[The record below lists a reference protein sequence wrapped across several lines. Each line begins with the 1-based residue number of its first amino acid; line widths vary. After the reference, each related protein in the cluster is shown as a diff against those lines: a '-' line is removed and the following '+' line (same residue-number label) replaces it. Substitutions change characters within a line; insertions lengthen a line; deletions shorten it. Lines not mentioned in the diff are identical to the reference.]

1 MRVGWETWMV
11 RFCLAAALGIA
22 AAAWVRGQAVAGAEV
37 DGTVT
42 DPSGSPLPGAQVTMI
57 ESETQAQRATT
68 TDQTGHYV
76 FPNLPVGP
84 YTLSVSAKGFK
95 TYQQSNIVLAVAQNI
110 TINVSMVLGA
120 VSQTVEVSAQAS
132 MVETKDNSIS
142 QVVDERR
149 INDLPLN
156 GRQATQLILISGA
169 STPAPSGDMATS
181 KNFFSSVTYSVAGGQ
196 ANGTNY
202 YLDGGDNNDT
212 MTNVNLPFPFPDAL
226 QEFSVETNSLPARNG
241 LHPGGVVNVVTAS
254 GTNAIHGDLFE
265 YFRNG
270 DVNARNYFAAVHDS
284 LKRNQYGG
292 TIGGAIVKDKLFY
305 FGGYQGTY
313 IRTNP
318 PQQIAFVPTQA
329 ALNGD
334 FSALE
339 SAACQSNHKART
351 LIDPSTGAP
360 FPGDQIPVSR
370 FDPAALKLATK
381 YLPAAQNAC
390 GETTYSI
397 PNPNQEGQ
405 YIGRIDYNQSSKNQ
419 MFGRYFADSYS
430 APGQW
435 NPQDILVTQNP
446 GNSELAQAFTFG
458 DTYLFGPNTINSF
471 HATFTRRRDDR
482 GPNASDINARDLGIN
497 MFTYVPNDFRLS
509 VSNSFDVG
517 CGICSPGFFN
527 VNTFQEADDLDVI
540 RGKHQMAFGVDIIR
554 TQNNTNAGY
563 LQNGSFSMN
572 GQFTKDPLA
581 DFLLGDLSGF
591 SQSRAQQV
599 AMRETILGLY
609 AQDTIHVSQ
618 TVVLN
623 FGLRWEPMMFP
634 VDVYGRGSVFSLAAF
649 EANQHSSVY
658 VNAPAGS
665 FYYGDPGVNKAFT
678 NDDLAVFSPRVG
690 LVWNPH
696 GDGRDSIRI
705 GGAIMHDS
713 TEVWYSQRLT
723 SNPPVVNEID
733 LTSSGPLSNP
743 WLGYP
748 GGNPFPGVFP
758 PPKNAAFPTQALYVL
773 LPPNMQPPTITQ
785 WNATY
790 QRQLPQDWMFQI
802 SYLGNATRHLWI
814 GNETN
819 PSFYIPGTCNASE
832 LSSCTKLQQAHR
844 FLNLIN
850 PVQGNYYGGMP
861 ITDAGANASY
871 NAMFVS
877 IQRRFTQNFTFLA
890 NYTWS
895 HCISQGNFS
904 GDLTGGQFEN
914 PFNLAMDTGDCNF
927 DVRHIF
933 NTSIVA
939 LSPIH
944 GSDWKGK
951 ILGNWQLSPLLR
963 MTSGMPINITTGQN
977 WSLNDVGLDRPNQIL
992 PNVLNSVWGPN
1003 LNYINSAA
1011 YTHNAIGTYGN
1022 VGAYD
1027 LAGPGLISLDV
1038 ALVRY
1043 FPMTERFQLEVRGE
1057 AFNAINHTNF
1067 NNPNATQTSA
1077 TFGRITSAGDPR
1089 IFQFALKLHF

>member
-1 MRVGWETWMV
+1 MIRVDL
-11 RFCLAAALGIA
+11 RFFRIALSIILLACLAVASARA
-22 AAAWVRGQAVAGAEV
+22 QAVAVAEV
-37 DGTVT
+37 AGQVF
-42 DPSGSPLPGAQVTMI
+42 DPSGSPVAGARVAMTQT
-57 ESETQAQRATT
+57 ETKNQRVVT
-68 TDQTGHYV
+68 TDTSGTYTL
-76 FPNLPVGP
+76 PNLPVGP
-84 YTLSVSAKGFK
+84 YSLEVSATGFK
-95 TYQQSNIVLAVAQNI
+95 NYVRSDIVLQVAQNI
-110 TINVSMVLGA
+110 QINVTMQIGS
-120 VSQTVEVSAQAS
+120 VSETVEVSGMAS
-132 MVETKDNSIS
+132 MVETKDNSIA
-142 QVVDERR
+142 QVVDQRR

-156 GRQATQLILISGA
+156 GRQATQLILLSGA
-169 STPAPSGDMATS
+169 ATPAPGGDMATS
-181 KNFFSSVTYSVAGGQ
+181 KNFYSSVTYSVAGGQ

-226 QEFSVETNSLPARNG
+226 QEFNVETNSLPARNG

-265 YFRNG
+265 YLRNG
-270 DVNARNYFAAVHDS
+270 NVNARNYFAPVHDS

-292 TIGGAIVKDKLFY
+292 TVGGAIIKDKLFY

-313 IRTNP
+313 VRTNP
-318 PQQIAFVPTQA
+318 PQSIAFVPTA
-329 ALNGD
+329 ASLSGD

-339 SAACQSNHKART
+339 SAGCQAKHVAKNI
-351 LIDPSTGAP
+351 IDPTTNAP
-360 FPGDQIPVSR
+360 FPNNQIPASR
-370 FDPAALKLATK
+370 FDPAAVKLAST
-381 YLPAAQNAC
+381 YLPQAQNAC
-390 GETTYSI
+390 GQTTYSI

-419 MFGRYFADSYS
+419 MFGRYFADSYT
-430 APGQW
+430 APAQW
-435 NPQDILVTQNP
+435 NPSDILVTQNP
-446 GNSELAQAFTFG
+446 GNAELAQAFTFG

-471 HATFTRRRDDR
+471 HASFTRRRDNR
-482 GPNASDINARDLGIN
+482 GPNASDINAQDLGIN
-497 MFTYVPNDFRLS
+497 MFTYVPNFLQVS
-509 VSNSFDVG
+509 VSNSFNIG
-517 CGICSPGFFN
+517 CGICSPGYFN
-527 VNTFQEADDLDVI
+527 VNTFQEADDLDII
-540 RGKHQMAFGVDIIR
+540 RGKHQIAVGVDVIR

-563 LQNGSFSMN
+563 LNNGSFFMN
-572 GQFTKDPLA
+572 GQFTGNPIA

-599 AMRETILGLY
+599 AMRETIFGLY
-609 AQDTIHVSQ
+609 AQDTIHVSKQ
-618 TVVLN
+618 LVFNV
-623 FGLRWEPMMFP
+623 GLRWEPMLFP
-634 VDVYGRGSVFSLAAF
+634 VDVYGRGSTFSLSAF
-649 EANQHSSVY
+649 QANQHSSVY
-658 VNAPAGS
+658 TTAPAGS
-665 FYYGDPGVNKAFT
+665 FYYGDPGVSKAFT
-678 NDDLAVFSPRVG
+678 NNDLAVFSPRVG

-733 LTSSGPLSNP
+733 LSTSGPFSNP

-748 GGNPFPGVFP
+748 GGNPFPGVVP
-758 PPKNAAFPTQALYVL
+758 PPKNARFPTAALYVL
-773 LPPNMQPPTITQ
+773 LPQNMPPPTITQ

-790 QRQLPQDWMFQI
+790 QRQLPQDWMFEV

-814 GNETN
+814 GQETN
-819 PSFYIPGTCNASE
+819 PSFYIPGTCNPSA

-850 PVQGNYYGGMP
+850 PAQGNYYGGMP

-871 NAMFVS
+871 NALFVS
-877 IQRRFTQNFTFLA
+877 IQRRFTSNFTFLS

-914 PFNLAMDTGDCNF
+914 PYNLAMDTGDCNF

-939 LSPIH
+939 LSPVH
-944 GSDWKGK
+944 GSDLKAK
-951 ILGNWQLSPLLR
+951 LLGNWQLSPLLR
-963 MTSGMPINITTGQN
+963 MTSGMPMNITTGQN
-977 WSLNDVGLDRPNQIL
+977 YSLNSVGLDRPNQIL
-992 PNVLNSVWGPN
+992 TNAVNSTWGPN
-1003 LNYINSAA
+1003 LNYLNAA
-1011 YTHNAIGTYGN
+1011 AFTHNPIGGFGN

-1027 LAGPGLISLDV
+1027 LAGPGLISLDLS
-1038 ALVRY
+1038 LVR
-1043 FPMTERFQLEVRGE
+1043 FFQLTERFQLEARAE

-1067 NNPNATQTSA
+1067 NNPNTTETSS